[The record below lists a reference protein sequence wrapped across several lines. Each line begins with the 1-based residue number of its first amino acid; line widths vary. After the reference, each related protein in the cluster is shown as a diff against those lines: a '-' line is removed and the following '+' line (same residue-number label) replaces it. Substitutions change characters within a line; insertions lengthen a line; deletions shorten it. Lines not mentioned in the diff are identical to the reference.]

1 MSQRNLSQPI
11 RFEPIFMERIWGGR
25 ELESRFDKELPADKR
40 IGESW
45 EIVDREEAQSVVR
58 DGPFRGKTLHELWTK
73 HRDEVFGDV
82 PDAPRFPLLAK
93 LIDAQEKLSL
103 QVHPPA
109 VVAEKLGSEPKTEL
123 WYIVDAAP
131 DAEIYA
137 GLRRGVTRDNF
148 EASVKNGSASELV
161 HRIKVKSGDAMFMPS
176 GRLHTMGTGVL
187 VAEIQQNSDTTY
199 RVFDWNRVGADGKP
213 RRLHIDESLQS
224 IDFNDF
230 EPELVRPEGETLVR
244 DSAFVIE
251 EWNLTSQRE
260 AAPSGKFAILCCLS
274 GEVEC
279 AGGHF
284 KPGEFFLVPAMLQ
297 DRHLQPL
304 SEKTTLL
311 RVTIPL

>member
-1 MSQRNLSQPI
+1 MPGLKLDQPLA
-11 RFEPIFMERIWGGR
+11 FEPIFMERIWGGR
-25 ELESRFDKELPADKR
+25 ELEHRFGKKLPANKR

-45 EIVDREEAQSVVR
+45 EIVDRDEAQSVVR
-58 DGPFRGKTLHELWTK
+58 DGPLRGKALHELWTNDR
-73 HRDEVFGDV
+73 HDIFGSV

-109 VVAEKLGSEPKTEL
+109 VVAEKLGSESKTEL

-137 GLRRGVTRDNF
+137 GLRRGVMRDTF
-148 EASVKNGSASELV
+148 EASVRNGSASELV

-176 GRLHTMGTGVL
+176 GRLHTMGAGVL

-213 RRLHIDESLQS
+213 RRLHVDESLQS

-230 EPELVRPEGETLVR
+230 EPELVRPKGETLVR
-244 DSAFVIE
+244 DPAFVIE
-251 EWNLTSQRE
+251 EWNLTLQRE
-260 AAPSGKFAILCCLS
+260 AAPSGEFAILCCLS

-279 AGGHF
+279 AGSRF

-297 DRHLQPL
+297 DRHVHPRADG
-304 SEKTTLL
+304 THLL

>member
-1 MSQRNLSQPI
+1 
-11 RFEPIFMERIWGGR
+11 MERIWGGR
-25 ELESRFDKELPADKR
+25 ELERRFGKKLPADR
-40 IGESW
+40 RFGESW

-58 DGPFRGKTLHELWTK
+58 EGPLRGKTLHELWTQ
-73 HRDEVFGDV
+73 HRHEIFGDV
-82 PDAPRFPLLAK
+82 PNASRFPLLAK

-109 VVAEKLGSEPKTEL
+109 AVAEKLGSEPKTEF

-137 GLRRGVTRDNF
+137 GLRRGVTRDTF
-148 EASVKNGSASELV
+148 EASVRNGSASELV
-161 HRIKVKSGDAMFMPS
+161 HRIKVKSGDAIFMPS
-176 GRLHTMGTGVL
+176 GRLHTMGAGVL

-199 RVFDWNRVGADGKP
+199 RVFDWNRVGPDGKP

-230 EPELVRPEGETLVR
+230 EPELVRPKGETLVR
-244 DSAFVIE
+244 DPAFVIE
-251 EWNLTSQRE
+251 KWNLTSQRE
-260 AAPSGKFAILCCLS
+260 GAPLGKFAIFCCLS

-279 AGGHF
+279 AGSGF

-297 DRHLQPL
+297 DRHLAPRGGET
-304 SEKTTLL
+304 SLL
-311 RVTIPL
+311 RVTIL

>member
-1 MSQRNLSQPI
+1 MSPLT
-11 RFEPIFMERIWGGR
+11 FEPIFMERIWGGR
-25 ELESRFDKELPADKR
+25 ELESRFGKKLPPGKCF
-40 IGESW
+40 GESW

-58 DGPFRGKTLHELWTK
+58 EGPLRGKTLQELWTNDR
-73 HRDEVFGDV
+73 HEIFGNV
-82 PDAPRFPLLAK
+82 PDCPSRTGITRFPLLAK

-109 VVAEKLGSEPKTEL
+109 AVAEKLGSEPKTEI

-137 GLRRGVTRDNF
+137 GLRRGVTRDTF
-148 EASVKNGSASELV
+148 EASVRNGSASELV

-176 GRLHTMGTGVL
+176 GRLHTMGAGVL

-199 RVFDWNRVGADGKP
+199 RVFDWNRLGADGKP

-230 EPELVRPEGETLVR
+230 EPELVRPRAETLVR
-244 DSAFVIE
+244 DPAFVIDK
-251 EWNLTSQRE
+251 WNLTSQRE
-260 AAPSGKFAILCCLS
+260 AAPSGEFAIFCCLN

-279 AGGHF
+279 AGSRF

-297 DRHLQPL
+297 DRHVSPRGET
-304 SEKTTLL
+304 SLL

>member
-1 MSQRNLSQPI
+1 
-11 RFEPIFMERIWGGR
+11 MERIWGGR
-25 ELESRFDKELPADKR
+25 GLEKRFGKELPPAMR
-40 IGESW
+40 FGESW

-58 DGPFRGKTLHELWTK
+58 DGPLRGKTLHELWTQ
-73 HRDEVFGDV
+73 HRPEVFGSV
-82 PDAPRFPLLAK
+82 PDGPSRTGITRFPLLAK

-131 DAEIYA
+131 GAEIYA
-137 GLRRGVTRDNF
+137 GLRRGVTRDSF
-148 EASVKNGSASELV
+148 EASVRNGSASELV

-176 GRLHTMGTGVL
+176 GRLHTMGAGVL

-199 RVFDWNRVGADGKP
+199 RVFDWNRVDADGKP
-213 RRLHIDESLQS
+213 RRLHVNESLQS

-230 EPELVRPEGETLVR
+230 EPELVRPKGETLVR
-244 DSAFVIE
+244 DTAFVIE

-260 AAPSGKFAILCCLS
+260 AAPSGKFAIFCCLS

-279 AGGHF
+279 AGSRF
-284 KPGEFFLVPAMLQ
+284 KPGEFFLVSAMLQ
-297 DRHLQPL
+297 DRHLAPCGEET
-304 SEKTTLL
+304 SLL